1 MIPMIKEGQ
10 GNILISLQIFSFGYF
25 FFFKDHFYFTIF
37 FLVHAQITMVVAS
50 IYVSHLDFKVFVV
63 NVRLAIQ
70 N

>member
-10 GNILISLQIFSFGYF
+10 GNIFISRQFFCFWNF
-25 FFFKDHFYFTIF
+25 FFQRSFLFHDF

-63 NVRLAIQ
+63 NVQLAIQ